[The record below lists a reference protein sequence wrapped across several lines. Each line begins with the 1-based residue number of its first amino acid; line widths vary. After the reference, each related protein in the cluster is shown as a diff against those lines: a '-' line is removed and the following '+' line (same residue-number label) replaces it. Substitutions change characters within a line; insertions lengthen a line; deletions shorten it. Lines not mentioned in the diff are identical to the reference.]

1 MEPSDV
7 VRAAAKQIRMLSGR
21 GNYAESMA
29 RAAALDQAA
38 RAVMTEREA
47 GIALLA
53 AGLTPGDYIW
63 RELLQQ
69 VADPRSPEVPHE
81 IRVVVEGGQ
90 ADNLLNLMAG
100 AVVFRRQGETDSEL
114 RMRIKNDEEG

>member
-7 VRAAAKQIRMLSGR
+7 VRAAAEQIRMLSGR

-63 RELLQQ
+63 RDLQE
-69 VADPRSPEVPHE
+69 VADPRSPEVPHK

-90 ADNLLNLMAG
+90 ADELFNLMAG
-100 AVVFRRQGETDSEL
+100 AVVFRRPGETDSEL
-114 RMRIKNDEEG
+114 RKRIKNDGEG